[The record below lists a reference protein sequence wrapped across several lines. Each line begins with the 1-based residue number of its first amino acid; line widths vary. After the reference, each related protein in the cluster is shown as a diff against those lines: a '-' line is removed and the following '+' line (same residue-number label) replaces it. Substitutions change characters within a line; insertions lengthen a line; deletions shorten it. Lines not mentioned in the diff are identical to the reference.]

1 MSNQYKWRRGLS
13 KNPQIACAQE
23 INMLRAEQIA
33 AAYQLDCALH
43 HVLTTGDTE
52 NEYHNAKHCTTV
64 MRLAFDIAS
73 MSSAAYKLPMTW
85 REMRMLLT
93 AALYHDFG
101 HTGCDPDINNIE
113 IAVTNMRAFMGSTKT
128 QVPYG
133 PDDLDIIERI
143 IRVTEFPFVHEP
155 QTFSQRV
162 IRDADLMQSLEPD
175 NIEVL
180 LDGLRVELSRKLG
193 IEITEAAFRDGQS
206 NFLANAKMYTEVGA
220 SLFSKAVPHVMACL
234 NAAVNKEQV

>member
-1 MSNQYKWRRGLS
+1 MRDYKWRRGLS

-23 INMLRAEQIA
+23 VNMIRAEQIA
-33 AAYQLDCALH
+33 AAYQLDCAMY

-64 MRLAFDIAS
+64 MRYAFDIAS
-73 MSSAAYKLPMTW
+73 MSVAAYKLPLTW

-101 HTGCDPDINNIE
+101 HTGYDPDINNIE
-113 IAVTNMRAFMGSTKT
+113 IAVTNMRVFMGSTKT

-133 PDDLDIIERI
+133 PDDLDIIERM

-155 QTFSQRV
+155 VTLSQRI
-162 IRDADLMQSLEPD
+162 IRDADLLQSIEPD
-175 NIEVL
+175 NVEVL
-180 LDGLRVELSRKLG
+180 MDGLRVEIARKRNT
-193 IEITEAAFRDGQS
+193 EITEADFLIGQS
-206 NFLANAKMYTEVGA
+206 QFLANAKMYTEVGA
-220 SLFSKAVPHVMACL
+220 SLLSKAVPHVMACL
-234 NAAVNKEQV
+234 SAAINKEQA